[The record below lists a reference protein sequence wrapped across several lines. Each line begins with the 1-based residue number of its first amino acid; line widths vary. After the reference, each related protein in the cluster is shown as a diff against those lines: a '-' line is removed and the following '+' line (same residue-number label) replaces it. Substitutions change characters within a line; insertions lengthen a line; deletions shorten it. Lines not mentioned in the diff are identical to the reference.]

1 MTASPLT
8 AARMEAMMRDYYDG
22 CNEADAA
29 KMMRNFTPD
38 GTHYFPPG
46 MYDGPFRG
54 AAKTRTCSA
63 VGAGLAERWQ
73 AAVANFGSYWTIDTP
88 VIDERQAQAVT
99 PHLPLSVGA
108 GVEWSHF
115 KTKQGTVLRGAEVV
129 VFDRDS
135 GLIQEIRAY
144 YASPQAPGSERL
156 ELGGFDHAGRGY
168 TLVSPRLSEQ

>member
-1 MTASPLT
+1 MTPTPLT

-29 KMMRNFTPD
+29 KMMRNFTPE

-54 AAKTRTCSA
+54 AAKI
-63 VGAGLAERWQ
+63 AERWQ
-73 AAVANFGSYWTIDTP
+73 AAVANFGSYWTIDTL
-88 VIDERQAQAVT
+88 VIDERQAQAVI
-99 PHLPLSVGA
+99 
-108 GVEWSHF
+108 EWSHF

-135 GLIQEIRAY
+135 GLIREIRAY
-144 YASPQAPGSERL
+144 YASPQAPGIERL
-156 ELGGFDHAGRGY
+156 ELGGFDYAGRGY
-168 TLVSPRLSEQ
+168 PLVSPRPVE